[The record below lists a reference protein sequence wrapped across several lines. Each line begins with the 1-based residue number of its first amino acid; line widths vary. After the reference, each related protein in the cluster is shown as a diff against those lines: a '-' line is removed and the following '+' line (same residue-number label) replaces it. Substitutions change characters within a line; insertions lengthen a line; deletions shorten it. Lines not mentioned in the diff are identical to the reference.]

1 MRNIGK
7 KVEAEALTAIK
18 GPIHILVGDTIS
30 VIGAGIVTG
39 GESGAESGIETSGED
54 QGVGIERDS
63 EISIGIMIAGTI
75 DGGDDPKN
83 LHEVL
88 VVYPNI

>member
-7 KVEAEALTAIK
+7 KVEAEAPTAIK
-18 GPIHILVGDTIS
+18 EPIHIQAGDTIS